1 VESLKSAGNMEPAPD
16 EANVFGGAVGED
28 ASRLDIRTS
37 FVTKFDG
44 VAALVPKSFGKA
56 RQKQR

>member
-1 VESLKSAGNMEPAPD
+1 MEPPRD
-16 EANVFGGAVGED
+16 EASVFGRGGAEGED

-44 VAALVPKSFGKA
+44 MAAAVPKSFGKA